1 MNKKISVIIPV
12 YNTNPEF
19 LQKAINSVLN
29 QTYKNIE
36 VIIVN
41 DGSTDNN
48 TLNFLK
54 TLDNKNINIINQEN
68 KGLGGARNT
77 GINSATGDYIGFLD
91 ADDWLDKNF
100 YEVLLNLCE
109 NNDADIACGMLT
121 RATKFRKIKMEYFK
135 DGIYS
140 NFSDKMEN
148 ISNGSVCSKLFR
160 KSLFEN
166 VRFIEHIYWEDNP
179 VLVELLLKSNKVAF
193 TTKVRYL
200 YRKNTSSICLNIAPE
215 KEEKRQK
222 DGLYI
227 LKQIYYL
234 LQNKSAEERKIVMSN
249 FSPILISSTKYFCDG
264 KYKIELDN
272 LLKNSNISL
281 SFKQRTNSFIEN
293 IFSLR
298 NSANGKHKTITI
310 LGLKLKIKRKNKNDK
325 K

>member
-68 KGLGGARNT
+68 KGAGGARNT

-100 YEVLLNLCE
+100 YEVLFNLCK

-140 NFSDKMEN
+140 NFSDKMGN

-166 VRFIEHIYWEDNP
+166 VRFVEHIYWEDNP

-249 FSPILISSTKYFCDG
+249 FSPVLISSTKYFCDG

>member
-12 YNTNPEF
+12 YYTNPEF

-54 TLDNKNINIINQEN
+54 TLNNKNINIINQEN
-68 KGLGGARNT
+68 KGAGGARNT

>member
-68 KGLGGARNT
+68 KGAGGARNT

-100 YEVLLNLCE
+100 YEVLFNLCE

-140 NFSDKMEN
+140 NFSDKMGN

-179 VLVELLLKSNKVAF
+179 VLVELWL
-193 TTKVRYL
+193 
-200 YRKNTSSICLNIAPE
+200 
-215 KEEKRQK
+215 QK
-222 DGLYI
+222 
-227 LKQIYYL
+227 Q
-234 LQNKSAEERKIVMSN
+234 QSR
-249 FSPILISSTKYFCDG
+249 FC
-264 KYKIELDN
+264 N
-272 LLKNSNISL
+272 QS
-281 SFKQRTNSFIEN
+281 
-293 IFSLR
+293 
-298 NSANGKHKTITI
+298 
-310 LGLKLKIKRKNKNDK
+310 
-325 K
+325 

>member
-48 TLNFLK
+48 TLSFLK

-68 KGLGGARNT
+68 KGAGGARNT

-100 YEVLLNLCE
+100 YEVLFNLCK

>member
-68 KGLGGARNT
+68 KGAGGARNT

-100 YEVLLNLCE
+100 YEVLFNLCE

-200 YRKNTSSICLNIAPE
+200 YRKNTSSICLNIAHE
-215 KEEKRQK
+215 K
-222 DGLYI
+222 
-227 LKQIYYL
+227 
-234 LQNKSAEERKIVMSN
+234 
-249 FSPILISSTKYFCDG
+249 
-264 KYKIELDN
+264 
-272 LLKNSNISL
+272 
-281 SFKQRTNSFIEN
+281 
-293 IFSLR
+293 
-298 NSANGKHKTITI
+298 
-310 LGLKLKIKRKNKNDK
+310 
-325 K
+325 

>member
-48 TLNFLK
+48 TLDFLK

-100 YEVLLNLCE
+100 YKVLLNLCE

-121 RATKFRKIKMEYFK
+121 RATKFRKIKMEHFK
-135 DGIYS
+135 DGVYS
-140 NFSDKMEN
+140 NFSDKMGN

-298 NSANGKHKTITI
+298 NSVNGSHKIITI

>member
-68 KGLGGARNT
+68 KGAGGARNT

-100 YEVLLNLCE
+100 YEVLFNLCE

>member
-48 TLNFLK
+48 TLDFLK

-68 KGLGGARNT
+68 KGAGGARNT

-140 NFSDKMEN
+140 NFSDKMGN

>member
-68 KGLGGARNT
+68 KGAGGARNT

-100 YEVLLNLCE
+100 YEVLFNLCA

-140 NFSDKMEN
+140 NFSDKMGN

-166 VRFIEHIYWEDNP
+166 VRFIEHTYWEDNP
-179 VLVELLLKSNKVAF
+179 VLVELLLKSDKVAF
-193 TTKVRYL
+193 TNKVKYL
-200 YRKNTSSICLNIAPE
+200 YRKNTSSICLNKVLA
-215 KEEKRQK
+215 KKEKRQT
-222 DGLYI
+222 DGLFI
-227 LKQIYYL
+227 LKQIFNLSQYR
-234 LQNKSAEERKIVMSN
+234 NNEEKKLAMQV
-249 FSPILISSTKYFCDG
+249 FLPILLSSSRYSHDNE
-264 KYKIELDN
+264 YKIECDN
-272 LLKNSNISL
+272 LLKASNAKL
-281 SFKQRTNSFIEN
+281 LFKRRPNTFIEN
-293 IFSLR
+293 IFSIR
-298 NSANGKHKTITI
+298 NSSTEKGKIITI
-310 LGLKLKIKRKNKNDK
+310 LGLKLEIKRKTGQYAK
-325 K
+325 

>member
-54 TLDNKNINIINQEN
+54 TLNNKNINIINQEN
-68 KGLGGARNT
+68 KGAGGARNT

>member
-68 KGLGGARNT
+68 KGAGGARNT

-100 YEVLLNLCE
+100 YEVLFNLCE

-140 NFSDKMEN
+140 NFSDKMGN

-234 LQNKSAEERKIVMSN
+234 LQNKSAEEIKIVMSN

>member
-68 KGLGGARNT
+68 KGAGGARNT

-140 NFSDKMEN
+140 NFSDKMGN

-310 LGLKLKIKRKNKNDK
+310 LGLKLKIKRKNKNGK

>member
-68 KGLGGARNT
+68 KGAGGARNT

-140 NFSDKMEN
+140 NFSDKMGN

-200 YRKNTSSICLNIAPE
+200 YRKNSSSICLNIAPE

-227 LKQIYYL
+227 LKQIYHL

-249 FSPILISSTKYFCDG
+249 FSPVLISSTKYFCDG